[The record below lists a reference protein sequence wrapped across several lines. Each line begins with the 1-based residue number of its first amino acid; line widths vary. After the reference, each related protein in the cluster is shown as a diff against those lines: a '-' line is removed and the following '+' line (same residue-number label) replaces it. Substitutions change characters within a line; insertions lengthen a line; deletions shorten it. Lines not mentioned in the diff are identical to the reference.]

1 MDLIKPWSLKPS
13 RIFSSPL
20 ITITRT
26 SFYAPPRS
34 ATKFSF
40 QFLTFPYIPRK
51 PLILHGKK
59 RNSDSEP
66 VLETSIVQEVSMEE
80 EEDLL
85 DEFEYEASL
94 DDDDDGDDNDN
105 DEEYSDEEEVYEDED
120 DEEVDYEEEDGVPYA
135 GDGGAGGGISLAGTW
150 WDKKALAIAKEV
162 TVSFDGDLQIYAFK
176 TLLNSAIQ
184 VRIEKLSNKS
194 GSPSMEDIEV
204 FSTTYR
210 AKLDEA
216 ELAKLVPEN
225 LSLEVSSPGVERIV
239 RVPDD
244 LDRFKDRPMYV
255 KYAVDDDSNN
265 PSAEADGVFKLESF
279 DMETKCCTW
288 GLADVRVNRQKAG
301 KGRPLNKKQRE
312 WRLST
317 PFDSLRLVRLHSD
330 I

>member
-1 MDLIKPWSLKPS
+1 MDLISGWGL
-13 RIFSSPL
+13 RLSSGVIPPAPL
-20 ITITRT
+20 NITHTSTRT
-26 SFYAPPRS
+26 SFYIPLPSTRKFAFHFCTSPYYAAP
-34 ATKFSF
+34 T
-40 QFLTFPYIPRK
+40 RK
-51 PLILHGKK
+51 PLIPIPRGKR

-66 VLETSIVQEVSMEE
+66 VLDPTLVQEVSFDDEE
-80 EEDLL
+80 EEDLI
-85 DEFEYEASL
+85 DEFELEYEV
-94 DDDDDGDDNDN
+94 DDDEDGVGGG
-105 DEEYSDEEEVYEDED
+105 DETFDEEEEYED
-120 DEEVDYEEEDGVPYA
+120 EDGVPYA

-176 TLLNSAIQ
+176 TLVNSTIQ

-194 GSPSMEDIEV
+194 GSPSMEDIEA

-216 ELAKLVPEN
+216 EIAKFVPDN

-239 RVPDD
+239 RIPDD
-244 LDRFKDRPMYV
+244 LDRFKERPMYV
-255 KYAVDDDSNN
+255 KYTINDDSNN
-265 PSAEADGVFKLESF
+265 PSAEGDGVFKLESF

-288 GLADVRVNRQKAG
+288 GLADVKVNRQKAG
-301 KGRPLNKKQRE
+301 KGRPLSKKQRE

-317 PFDSLRLVRLHSD
+317 PFDSLRFVRLHSD

>member
-1 MDLIKPWSLKPS
+1 MDLIKASSLRPWRIPS
-13 RIFSSPL
+13 ASL
-20 ITITRT
+20 ITITKT
-26 SFYAPPRS
+26 IFYAPPHS
-34 ATKFSF
+34 TAKFSSLF
-40 QFLTFPYIPRK
+40 SNWTFPFTPIK
-51 PLILHGKK
+51 PLILHGMK

-66 VLETSIVQEVSMEE
+66 VLEPSIVQEVE

-85 DEFEYEASL
+85 DDEFEY
-94 DDDDDGDDNDN
+94 
-105 DEEYSDEEEVYEDED
+105 
-120 DEEVDYEEEDGVPYA
+120 

-162 TVSFDGDLQIYAFK
+162 TVSFDGDLQIYAFR
-176 TLLNSAIQ
+176 TLVNSTIQ

-194 GSPSMEDIEV
+194 GSPSMEDIEA

-210 AKLDEA
+210 TKLDEA
-216 ELAKLVPEN
+216 ELAKFVPEN

-239 RVPDD
+239 RIPDD
-244 LDRFKDRPMYV
+244 LDRFKERPMYV
-255 KYAVDDDSNN
+255 KYAMDDDSNN
-265 PSAEADGVFKLESF
+265 PTAEGDGVFKLESF
-279 DMETKCCTW
+279 DIETKCCTW

-330 I
+330 V